1 MKIYTRSGDDGDT
14 GLFGGRRVA
23 KHHPR
28 VEAYGTVDELN
39 AVLGLAAAALTLG
52 DRTPSTVG
60 ATGNGSPG
68 RSDLLAQITAIQA
81 RLFDLGADLATPD
94 DGKAGAWLL
103 RAQEA
108 WAADLESQ
116 IDAMEAGLTPLASF
130 ILPGGTVAA
139 GWLHLARTVCRRAE
153 RRAVEAQAAGEMLT
167 PAALIYLNRL
177 SDWLFTAARLAN
189 AQAGVADVPWARQS

>member
-1 MKIYTRSGDDGDT
+1 
-14 GLFGGRRVA
+14 
-23 KHHPR
+23 
-28 VEAYGTVDELN
+28 
-39 AVLGLAAAALTLG
+39 
-52 DRTPSTVG
+52 
-60 ATGNGSPG
+60 
-68 RSDLLAQITAIQA
+68 
-81 RLFDLGADLATPD
+81 
-94 DGKAGAWLL
+94 
-103 RAQEA
+103 
-108 WAADLESQ
+108 
-116 IDAMEAGLTPLASF
+116 MEAGLTPLASF

>member
-52 DRTPSTVG
+52 NRTPSAG
-60 ATGNGSPG
+60 AATGDGAPG

-116 IDAMEAGLTPLASF
+116 IDAMEEDLTPLASF

-189 AQAGVADVPWARQS
+189 AQAGVADVPWARQA

>member
-1 MKIYTRSGDDGDT
+1 MKIYTRSGDAGDT

-39 AVLGLAAAALTLG
+39 AVLGLAVTALTEG
-52 DRTPSTVG
+52 HG
-60 ATGNGSPG
+60 
-68 RSDLLAQITAIQA
+68 LLRDHILAIQA

-103 RAQEA
+103 RADDS
-108 WAADLESQ
+108 WAAALEAQ
-116 IDAMEAGLTPLASF
+116 IDSMEAGLAPLTSF
-130 ILPGGTVAA
+130 ILPGGSTAA
-139 GWLHLARTVCRRAE
+139 AWLHLARTVCRRAE
-153 RRAVEAQAAGEMLT
+153 RRAVEAQAAGERLT

-189 AQAGVADVPWARQS
+189 AQAGVMDIPWARQA